1 MPRFGHCS
9 EVISGVTRKPTCCR
23 DDFVREQ
30 RGLRGLSNLRI
41 FTRSGE
47 NIGGNGISLE
57 TPLIACFQKNE
68 FKIIGV
74 WGLKNGSHR
83 RALGCG
89 VVSLSSFTLWI
100 GVCRPRRGFNV
111 QQTAILKPVTD
122 HVTEGLWESSSV
134 AKQRTVAVHFD
145 QPAAGAE
152 IGAGKPP
159 FLKRKC
165 TPNRQI
171 FPILPDRRLNF

>member
-1 MPRFGHCS
+1 MFS
-9 EVISGVTRKPTCCR
+9 K
-23 DDFVREQ
+23 
-30 RGLRGLSNLRI
+30 
-41 FTRSGE
+41 
-47 NIGGNGISLE
+47 
-57 TPLIACFQKNE
+57 KNE
-68 FKIIGV
+68 FKVIGV

-89 VVSLSSFTLWI
+89 VVSLGSFTLWI

-111 QQTAILKPVTD
+111 QQTATLKPVTD

>member
-1 MPRFGHCS
+1 MPNKGSLLR
-9 EVISGVTRKPTCCR
+9 RKVAEAKNPTSH
-23 DDFVREQ
+23 FVREQ

-100 GVCRPRRGFNV
+100 GVCRPRRGFDV
-111 QQTAILKPVTD
+111 QQTATLKHGHRPC
-122 HVTEGLWESSSV
+122 
-134 AKQRTVAVHFD
+134 Q
-145 QPAAGAE
+145 
-152 IGAGKPP
+152 
-159 FLKRKC
+159 
-165 TPNRQI
+165 
-171 FPILPDRRLNF
+171 